1 VLERYG
7 TAALLH
13 RDADFLPDVARVSV
27 LRTYPVLTRSPHSSP
42 YGVMAFAV
50 STPPSFERPPPSSLH
65 GIWGFAVS
73 TPPVSPGGPLFCLVM
88 SRSPLLSPRSFAGT
102 PSRPPTCLPRPFDH
116 RIHSHTPRFER
127 GFSDLPHSLLGV
139 RPRLSPH
146 PGHDDWNPGQRG
158 FQTSCLQD
166 PCQIIEI

>member
-13 RDADFLPDVARVSV
+13 RDADFLPDVARLSV

-42 YGVMAFAV
+42 YGGMASV
-50 STPPSFERPPPSSLH
+50 
-65 GIWGFAVS
+65 VS

-88 SRSPLLSPRSFAGT
+88 SRSPLLSPPSFTGT

-116 RIHSHTPRFER
+116 WIHSHTPRFER